1 MNTPVA
7 RIPAVLAAAARF
19 AILAAA
25 LCVPLLA
32 MPAKGG
38 NEAILVGGDIGATSG
53 AGLVIVMGL
62 RRAR

>member
-1 MNTPVA
+1 MNDVIA
-7 RIPAVLAAAARF
+7 RLPAALAAGARL
-19 AILAAA
+19 ALLAAA

-38 NEAILVGGDIGATSG
+38 NEAILVGGDINATSG
-53 AGLVIVMGL
+53 AGLVIVVGL

>member
-1 MNTPVA
+1 
-7 RIPAVLAAAARF
+7 VLAAAARF
-19 AILAAA
+19 AVLAAA